1 LEIDMNIIV
10 WLVVGG
16 LVGWVASKLM
26 NSPQG
31 VLMDVVVGVVG
42 AVIGGWLTWPLVGSG
57 TINSRDFSVAGLAVS
72 LLGAVV
78 LLAIMNVIQRRRPR

>member
-1 LEIDMNIIV
+1 MNIIV